1 MFIPEPFKIKDEKI
15 IYDLLRDY
23 SFATLV
29 SSKQNQLQAT
39 NLPLLLSKDKKSLI
53 GHMAIA
59 NEQWKTLSGNSVL
72 AIFHGP
78 HHYISP
84 SWYETKD
91 AVPTWNYISLQVS
104 GNFVPLDDEHQLVES
119 LKHFVDTYETM
130 ESEYLLEHVDPNY
143 LANLRKGI
151 IGFKIEIHNIEAKAK
166 LSQNH
171 STPRQ
176 SLVIEELKKIKSENA
191 LAIANWMQENLKNL
205 KQ

>member
-1 MFIPEPFKIKDEKI
+1 MFLPKPFEITDKNI
-15 IYDLLRDY
+15 IYSLLKDY

-29 SSKQNQLQAT
+29 SSNQSQLQAT
-39 NLPLLLSKDKKSLI
+39 NLPLLLSQDKKSLV

-59 NEQWKTLSGNSVL
+59 NEQWKSLSGNPVL

-104 GNFVPLDDEHQLVES
+104 GNFIPIEDDHQLVES

-130 ESEYLLEHVDPNY
+130 ESEYLLEHADPNY

-151 IGFKIEIHNIEAKAK
+151 IGFKIEIQKIEAKAK

-176 SLVIEELKKIKSENA
+176 SLVIEALKKIKSENA
-191 LAIANWMQENLKNL
+191 LAIANWMEENLKTL
-205 KQ
+205 KD